1 MQRDTAL
8 ITHFSLRLRGFSRYL
23 LLLVLCASGFD
34 LAAQQHP
41 TSVRLQLRWHHQFQ
55 FAGYYMALQQ
65 GYYQQAGLDVSII
78 AAHAGVSSLEQVLSG
93 KAEFGIAGSGAL
105 LAYMQGKP
113 VVAMAAIFQNSP
125 SVWLVL
131 AESDIFSLQD
141 LARSK
146 LEIIDELENAELLA
160 IFAKEG
166 FDLKKLQIN
175 TTTMR
180 LDNLLSGK
188 SDAINA
194 YLSNEPY
201 VLDQLGVAYRTINPV
216 SFGVNFYRDV
226 LITERRWLEK
236 HPAVA
241 EAFLAASVAGWKY
254 AFEHVDETIQHI
266 IAHYA
271 PDKTQAQLQFEAQAM
286 RKLVLPDYVSI
297 GHMNPERWQQIA
309 KTFQQLGMLAQV
321 KPLDAFLYT
330 EPQPADYRQ
339 LVQFVIVLLA
349 ALAVISF
356 ITLRFRRLE
365 KALHAEID
373 RHAQTEQQLM
383 ERNQE
388 LLQMATTDQLT
399 GLCNRRAILQRAQAE
414 IRRASRYQ
422 KNLAVLMLDIDH
434 FKQINDQYGHAVG
447 DKVLIAFAT
456 LCLQSIRDTDLA
468 GRYGGEEFFILLPE
482 IDLATAILSADRLRI
497 TVSQHPFELS
507 DGSVINV
514 SCSIGIAMFQPEQD
528 DLDKLLLR
536 ADQAL
541 YQAKRQGRNRCC
553 VQHHSQNDH

>member
-1 MQRDTAL
+1 
-8 ITHFSLRLRGFSRYL
+8 
-23 LLLVLCASGFD
+23 
-34 LAAQQHP
+34 
-41 TSVRLQLRWHHQFQ
+41 
-55 FAGYYMALQQ
+55 MALQQ
-65 GYYQQAGLDVSII
+65 GYYQQAGLDVDIV
-78 AAHAGVSSLEQVLSG
+78 AAQAGISPLEQVLSG

-105 LAYMQGKP
+105 LAYMRGEP

-131 AESDIFSLQD
+131 AESNMFTLQD
-141 LARSK
+141 LADGK

-160 IFAKEG
+160 VFAKEG
-166 FDLKKLQIN
+166 FDLKKLQIQ
-175 TTTMR
+175 TTNMR
-180 LDNLLSGK
+180 LDNLLTGK
-188 SDAINA
+188 TDAINA
-194 YLSNEPY
+194 YLSNEPFM
-201 VLDQLGVAYRTINPV
+201 LQQQGVAYRTINPTD
-216 SFGVNFYRDV
+216 FGVNFYRDV
-226 LITERRWLEK
+226 LISERHWLEK
-236 HPAVA
+236 HPDVA
-241 EAFLAASVAGWKY
+241 KAFLTASIAGWKY
-254 AFEHVDETIQHI
+254 AFEHVDETVSHI
-266 IAHYA
+266 ISYYA
-271 PDKTQAQLQFEAQAM
+271 PDKSRAQLLYEAQIM
-286 RKLVLPDYVSI
+286 RKLVLPDYVAI
-297 GHMNPERWQQIA
+297 GHMNPERWLQIA
-309 KTFQQLGMLAQV
+309 KMYQQLGMLDQQ
-321 KPLDAFLYT
+321 KPLDGFLYKEA
-330 EPQPADYRQ
+330 EPTDFRLIIKFA
-339 LVQFVIVLLA
+339 LIVLA
-349 ALAVISF
+349 ALGVVSF

-434 FKQINDQYGHAVG
+434 FKHINDQYGHAVG
-447 DKVLIAFAT
+447 DKVLIAFAN

-482 IDLATAILSADRLRI
+482 IDLSTAILSADRLRI
-497 TVSQHPFELS
+497 AVSQHAVELS
-507 DGSVINV
+507 DGCIINM

-553 VQHHSQNDH
+553 VQHHSQHDN